1 MELGVEIE
9 INKAKN
15 LCRNFLGT
23 YLHSY
28 SVLYGLQVGP
38 KEVPT
43 QILGLVYEM
52 ETTSSIEPY
61 VRYFT
66 GVNTGNY
73 SQILYEKSKNH

>member
-28 SVLYGLQVGP
+28 SV
-38 KEVPT
+38 
-43 QILGLVYEM
+43 IHI
-52 ETTSSIEPY
+52 TSWQHVDTE
-61 VRYFT
+61 
-66 GVNTGNY
+66 
-73 SQILYEKSKNH
+73 SKV